1 MADELYG
8 GWTLL
13 RDGFAGTGSGFLG
26 VSIFWAELLMLQ
38 GFEVYRM
45 VKVVHAK
52 SVIFAVIGFEAF
64 FVLAY

>member
-1 MADELYG
+1 MA
-8 GWTLL
+8 L
-13 RDGFAGTGSGFLG
+13 REPVAVFLG